1 MQTVRGGKEMR
12 RVFSLILVLFLFAL
26 PAHSEKMLSA
36 DGSHILALDS
46 SGAVWAWGSNHRG
59 ESVPGKT
66 DARILFPEI
75 AFENAAFIAAGQQ
88 FSMAVD
94 TSGNLYAWGDNR
106 AKQIFASSD
115 EKVRSPALL
124 FENVLYADACDSLA
138 ACVTKDGKCFVWGN
152 GAEKALIFEN
162 AVKCEAGM
170 DFVICLT
177 DDGKVFEYQAG
188 ESKQM
193 LENAK
198 DISASGESRYALSGD
213 GTIYAWGASA
223 SDGRLLMSAGT
234 RYVTAPEAVYKNEA
248 IRSLSAGLTFSGFLT
263 DADELHLWGTLYSYA
278 TALDETGT
286 AKAALIDG
294 ALLSYGSEPI
304 RLYENVKDI
313 AIGDAF
319 IALILES
326 GDVYTW
332 GSNDFGQLGNGNY
345 TQTALLEAEDDEG
358 YEVEII
364 SSADSVFPNVP
375 ITLK

>member
-1 MQTVRGGKEMR
+1 MK
-12 RVFSLILVLFLFAL
+12 RVLSLILVFFLFAL
-26 PAHSEKMLSA
+26 PALSESMLSA
-36 DGSHILALDS
+36 DGAHILALDS
-46 SGAVWAWGSNHRG
+46 SGIVWAWGSNHRG

-88 FSMAVD
+88 FSMVID
-94 TSGNLYAWGDNR
+94 QNGNLYAWGDNR
-106 AKQIFASSD
+106 KKQIFASED
-115 EKVRSPALL
+115 EKVLSPTLL
-124 FENVLYADACDSLA
+124 FENVLYADACDTLS
-138 ACVTKDGKCFVWGN
+138 ACVTKDGKCFLWGN
-152 GAEKALIFEN
+152 GAEKTLISEN
-162 AVKCEAGM
+162 AVKCEAGA
-170 DFVICLT
+170 DFALVLT
-177 DDGKVFEYQAG
+177 DDKKVYEYQAG
-188 ESKQM
+188 KNTLM
-193 LENAK
+193 LENAL
-198 DISASGESRYALSGD
+198 DVSASGESRYALLED
-213 GTIYAWGASA
+213 GTLFAWGAAA
-223 SDGRLLMSAGT
+223 SDGRLGMSGST
-234 RYVTAPEAVYKNEA
+234 RYVTAPEKIHKDVN
-248 IRSLSAGLTFSGFLT
+248 IRSLRAGITVSGCLT
-263 DADELHLWGTLYSYA
+263 DADELYLWGTLYSYA